1 MRTAASVFAPSPE
14 ASAAAVRAW
23 VTPLELAVL
32 GAIWG
37 ASFLFMR
44 VSANDFG
51 AIPLVEVRLAL
62 GSLVLLP
69 FLWRARSQF
78 PPGLWPKLALIGAIN
93 SAVPF
98 MLFAWAAQRAP
109 AGIGAIANAMTVLF
123 TALVGFLFFGE
134 KIGTRR
140 AVALLAGF
148 AGVVVLASGKVA
160 GASIGWAVAAG
171 AGAAFLYGI
180 GINLVRRHLTGLPP
194 AAVAAAT
201 LGSGALLILP
211 FAIAQWPQ
219 QAIPMSSW
227 LAAATLGVL
236 CTGAAFVMY
245 YRLIARIGA
254 SRASTVTYLVP
265 LFGVAWAWML
275 LGEPLTLSM
284 GIAGGVDPRQRRDQP
299 ARAELTAS
307 AGVPALVA
315 TRRPTGAVRLPGCRR
330 VPAPRRS
337 RPRSARCQPR
347 SARPAPAAGQAGPPA
362 PWPRRSPRPRRDR
375 PPCR

>member
-1 MRTAASVFAPSPE
+1 MRTADSVFVTSPTVP
-14 ASAAAVRAW
+14 AAAVRAW
-23 VTPLELAVL
+23 LTPVELAVL

-44 VSANDFG
+44 VAAKDFG

-62 GSLVLLP
+62 GALVLLP
-69 FLWRARSQF
+69 FLWRSRAQF
-78 PPGLWPKLALIGAIN
+78 PLRAWPKLALIGAIN

-98 MLFAWAAQRAP
+98 ILFAWAAQRAP
-109 AGIGAIANAMTVLF
+109 AGVGAIANAMTVLF

-134 KIGTRR
+134 QIGTRR
-140 AVALLAGF
+140 AVALMVGF

-160 GASIGWAVAAG
+160 GVSIGWAVAAG

-194 AAVAAAT
+194 AAVASAT
-201 LGSGALLILP
+201 LGSAAVLTLP

-219 QAIPMSSW
+219 QAIPAQSW
-227 LAAATLGVL
+227 WSALMLGVI
-236 CTGAAFVMY
+236 CTGVAFVLY

-275 LGEPLTLSM
+275 LGEPLTLTM
-284 GIAGGVDPRQRRDQP
+284 GIAGALILGSVAISQR
-299 ARAELTAS
+299 
-307 AGVPALVA
+307 
-315 TRRPTGAVRLPGCRR
+315 
-330 VPAPRRS
+330 
-337 RPRSARCQPR
+337 
-347 SARPAPAAGQAGPPA
+347 AAK
-362 PWPRRSPRPRRDR
+362 
-375 PPCR
+375 